1 MYPCTSRS
9 VGTQGAGSC
18 GWNEKKWGEGVSQR
32 TTEGRKTMKMKNVN
46 FIRY

>member
-1 MYPCTSRS
+1 MYPAQ
-9 VGTQGAGSC
+9 VGVTIRKMPVHGAGMQRS
-18 GWNEKKWGEGVSQR
+18 GGGRESQK